1 MNYKQNTERL
11 VRSYENAV
19 AFGGAEHEPSLQ
31 DAIKAAFTGL
41 SDEGQ
46 AELYA
51 RIADAWESYRSGFV
65 PRKLWIGQ
73 IVSAFMADRMS
84 TATSGLKVHDNM
96 PKELKPQREGHV
108 HLIPGSGTP

>member
-1 MNYKQNTERL
+1 MNYKQNTQRL
-11 VRSYENAV
+11 IQSYENAV

-31 DAIKAAFTGL
+31 EAIKAAFPGL
-41 SDEGQ
+41 PDEGQ

-51 RIADAWESYRSGFV
+51 RIADAWEGNRSGYA

-73 IVSAFMADRMS
+73 IVSDFMADRVS

-96 PKELKPQREGHV
+96 PKPEA
-108 HLIPGSGTP
+108 T